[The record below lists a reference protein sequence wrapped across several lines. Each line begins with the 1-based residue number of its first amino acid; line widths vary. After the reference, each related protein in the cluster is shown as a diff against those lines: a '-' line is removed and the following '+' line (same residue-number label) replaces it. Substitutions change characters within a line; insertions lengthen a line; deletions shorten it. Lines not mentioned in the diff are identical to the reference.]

1 MNKLVTKLFI
11 IAVLALCPM
20 KFFGQSEKAT
30 EGFNDY
36 AYVSG
41 DLGLGFLKGD
51 NQGLKLGLN
60 GHLGIGYQFDN
71 ILGIKANAGFGG
83 LNGKYSNYTIN
94 KQNYFEGNL
103 NLTINLTDIVL
114 GYNPDRKFSIVPHL
128 GIGQVR
134 YRVKLDNN
142 NGNQVYENGY
152 NERDGRKVVAT
163 IPMGVELNYIINPSW
178 RVHLDFTANYA
189 DTDLLDGI
197 VSGVHNDWFSTI
209 NLGASYRLGSEAN
222 IFKRDDVYCN
232 YWYLM
237 ADGGAS
243 FVFGDNKYNFGN
255 VRGNMNIGAGYSFHN
270 FYRIY
275 VKAGY
280 GIYTGQYRNLFTLDY
295 ADYYEANVNIAADI
309 VGFIFGHDEARRFG
323 VYPHIGIGQMQ
334 YRARATFA
342 DGRKASVGYDHDAA
356 YNRKGRGI
364 NDRKVALTVPM
375 GIEFNYIINEKF
387 DAYTDVTT
395 YSADSD
401 VLDAFASGIHKD
413 WRTTVN
419 FGLRYKF
426 NNSCVRAAAKE
437 AEKMDCVTPEELKQA
452 IKEALEE
459 YEASK
464 PEEANADNTESAAA
478 VQVVE
483 KHTIYHT
490 NHANIV
496 FPVNKSEK
504 LKSQTNIDALNRASQ
519 EVQSGFEVERIIV
532 EGYASPEGGDE
543 INNRLAEERAKAA
556 AELVQNEL
564 HSHLDADHI
573 TIHSNGAD
581 WDGLIEA
588 ILGSDINDREE
599 IAEKIKNSTDREQ
612 TLNTLLGQYPEIR
625 PLLPQLRR
633 ANVTIT
639 TVK

>member
-11 IAVLALCPM
+11 IAVLAVCPF
-20 KFFGQSEKAT
+20 KFYGQE
-30 EGFNDY
+30 EGKTVEPFNDY

-51 NQGLKLGLN
+51 NSGLKLGLN

-71 ILGIKANAGFGG
+71 ILGIKANLGFGG
-83 LNGKYSNYTIN
+83 LDGKYTNYTIN
-94 KQNYFEGNL
+94 KSNYFEGNL
-103 NLTINLTDIVL
+103 NLTINLTDIIL
-114 GYNPDRKFSIVPHL
+114 GYNPDRKFSLVPHI
-128 GIGQVR
+128 GVGQVR
-134 YRVKLDNN
+134 YRVKVDNVN
-142 NGNQVYENGY
+142 DKPVYEGGY
-152 NERDGRKVVAT
+152 NERDGREVIAT

-189 DTDLLDGI
+189 DGDRLDGI
-197 VSGVHNDWFSTI
+197 ASGEHNDWFSTL
-209 NLGASYRLGSEAN
+209 NLGASYRLGSKAN

-280 GIYTGQYRNLFTLDY
+280 GIYTGEFDNVFTLDY
-295 ADYYEANVNIAADI
+295 ADYYEANVNIAADL
-309 VGFIFGHDEARRFG
+309 VGFIFGHNEARRFG
-323 VYPHIGIGQMQ
+323 VYAHIGVGQMQ
-334 YRARATFA
+334 YRARATYA
-342 DGRKASVGYDHDAA
+342 NGKKAAVGYHHDAS
-356 YNRKGRGI
+356 YNQKGRGLL
-364 NDRKVALTVPM
+364 DRKVALTVPM
-375 GIEFNYIINEKF
+375 GVELNYIVNDKVDVYA
-387 DAYTDVTT
+387 DATT
-395 YSADSD
+395 FSADSD
-401 VLDAFASGIHKD
+401 VIDAFASGLHKD

-426 NNSCVRAAAKE
+426 ANSCVRAAAEE
-437 AEKMDCVTPEELKQA
+437 AERIDCVTPEELKQA

-459 YEASK
+459 YEANK
-464 PEEANADNTESAAA
+464 AEEAEAAKTDAAA
-478 VQVVE
+478 QVIE
-483 KHTIYHT
+483 KHYHT

-496 FPVNKSEK
+496 FPINKSEK
-504 LKSQTNIDALNRASQ
+504 LGTQTNIDAINRASN
-519 EVQSGFEVERIIV
+519 EVQEGFEVESIII
-532 EGYASPEGGDE
+532 EGFASPEGGEE

-556 AELVQNEL
+556 ADLIQSEL
-564 HSHLDADHI
+564 HTHLDEEHI

-588 ILGSDINDREE
+588 ILGSDLNNKED
-599 IAEKIKNSTDREQ
+599 IANEIKNSSNREK
-612 TLNTLLGQYPEIR
+612 TLNELMAKYPQIK

-633 ANVTIT
+633 ANVTIK